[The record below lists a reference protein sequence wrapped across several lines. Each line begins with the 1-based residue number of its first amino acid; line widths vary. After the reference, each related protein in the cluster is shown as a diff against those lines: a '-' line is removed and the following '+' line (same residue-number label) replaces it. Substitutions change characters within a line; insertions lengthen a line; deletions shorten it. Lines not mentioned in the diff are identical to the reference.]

1 VKPTDTNENNLPAPK
16 GLNITESKTKLEYT
30 MSSYRQIL
38 YHIIFR
44 TKDSQKTLNLEN
56 SEELYKYIWG
66 IIKGKNGVLYRIN
79 GMEDH
84 IHILSDLHPSIAL
97 ADYLRDIK
105 TASSIWLKECGKFPQ
120 FNGWADGYAAFTYAY
135 SDKETVINYIKNQ
148 REHHKTTTFE
158 EELRKLLIEH
168 GVEIN
173 EKFFL

>member
-1 VKPTDTNENNLPAPK
+1 
-16 GLNITESKTKLEYT
+16 

-38 YHIIFR
+38 YHIVFR

-84 IHILSDLHPSIAL
+84 IHILSDLHPSITL
-97 ADYLRDIK
+97 ADYLRDMK
-105 TASSIWLKECGKFPQ
+105 TASSIWLKESGKFPQ
-120 FNGWADGYAAFTYAY
+120 FNGWADGYAAFTYSY

-148 REHHKTTTFE
+148 REHHKTITFE
-158 EELRKLLIEH
+158 EELRKLLTEH

-173 EKFFL
+173 ENFFF

>member
-1 VKPTDTNENNLPAPK
+1 
-16 GLNITESKTKLEYT
+16 
-30 MSSYRQIL
+30 MSSYRQVL

-44 TKDSQKTLNLEN
+44 TKDSLKTLNLEN

-66 IIKGKNGVLYRIN
+66 IVKGKNGMLYRIN
-79 GMEDH
+79 GVEDH

-97 ADYLRDIK
+97 SDYLRDIK
-105 TASSIWLKECGKFPQ
+105 TASSIWLKESGKFPN

-135 SDKETVINYIKNQ
+135 RDNEIIINYIKNQ
-148 REHHKTTTFE
+148 REHHKTTTFA
-158 EELRKLLIEH
+158 EELRKMLIEH

>member
-1 VKPTDTNENNLPAPK
+1 
-16 GLNITESKTKLEYT
+16 
-30 MSSYRQIL
+30 MSSYRQVL
-38 YHIIFR
+38 YHIVFR
-44 TKDSQKTLNLEN
+44 TKDSLKTLNLEN

-66 IIKGKNGVLYRIN
+66 IVKGKNGVLYRIN

-97 ADYLRDIK
+97 SDYLRDIK
-105 TASSIWLKECGKFPQ
+105 TASSIWLKQSGKFQ
-120 FNGWADGYAAFTYAY
+120 SFNGWADGYAAFTYAY
-135 SDKETVINYIKNQ
+135 RDKETIINYIKNQ

-158 EELRKLLIEH
+158 EELRKLLTEH